1 MLHLWFPA
9 DLYYLKNPSRERT
22 AQAANGKRFEMLI
35 KIDAEGQVAVP
46 ASVLNELGVGP
57 GDQIEI
63 IEGPDGFIL
72 RPPRRIDYSSL
83 GTLRDKIK
91 DDHEP
96 LDIHVFRE
104 QPYDPSLRD

>member
-1 MLHLWFPA
+1 
-9 DLYYLKNPSRERT
+9 
-22 AQAANGKRFEMLI
+22 MLI
-35 KIDAEGQVAVP
+35 KIDAQGRVTLPKRIVDA
-46 ASVLNELGVGP
+46 LGVGP

-63 IEGPDGFIL
+63 LEGPDGFIL

-96 LDIHVFRE
+96 LDIQVFRE